1 MNRNTD
7 ALRENCLKGKKILV
21 IGSTCVDIII
31 QIDHLPRTE
40 EDIHPTGQSLSLGGC
55 AYNVASMIRLFHA
68 TLTFISPV
76 GTGFY
81 GEYVEKELKKRGFE
95 VPVHVP
101 DRENGCCYCLVEK
114 GGERTFMS
122 FHGAEYTF
130 DKSWME
136 PFENTAFDMVY
147 VCGLE
152 VEEPTGLSLIEYLE
166 QHPERELFYAPGPR
180 GVRISREKT
189 ERILALHPILHI
201 NESEA
206 FALSGCSSAADAAR
220 SLSQRT
226 ENTVVITLG
235 ERGTYCLERNGLS
248 YLEPSK
254 PARVADTIGAGDSH
268 IGTLMAG
275 LSLGLE
281 MREAIRTANR
291 IAAAVVEVQG
301 AALSEEKFLAALN
314 GRDGAE
320 D

>member
-7 ALRENCLKGKKILV
+7 DLRENRLNRKKILV

-55 AYNVASMIRLFHA
+55 AYNVANMIRLFNA
-68 TLTFISPV
+68 PLTFISPV

-95 VPVHVP
+95 VFVHVP

-122 FHGAEYTF
+122 CHGAEYTF
-130 DKSWME
+130 DKKWME
-136 PFENTAFDMVY
+136 SFENTDFDMVY

-152 VEEPTGLSLIEYLE
+152 IEEPTGLSLIEYLE
-166 QHPERELFYAPGPR
+166 QHPKRELFYAPGPR
-180 GVRISREKT
+180 GIQISREKT
-189 ERILALHPILHI
+189 ERIFALHPILHI

-206 FALSGCSSAADAAR
+206 FALSGCSSVTDAAR
-220 SLSQRT
+220 ALSERT
-226 ENTVVITLG
+226 KNTVVITLG
-235 ERGTYCLERNGLS
+235 EQGTYCLERNGLS

-268 IGTLMAG
+268 IGTLMAC
-275 LSLGLE
+275 LSLGQD
-281 MREAIRTANR
+281 MGEAIRTANR

-301 AALSEEKFLAALN
+301 ASLSEEEFLAAL
-314 GRDGAE
+314 GQQKR
-320 D
+320 